1 MKNWRDLSS
10 AAPEIAS
17 GRFYRTGCLSY
28 ATVGTEPRLVDTAN
42 LRTIVDLRSA
52 YERSEAKDPQ
62 VNNDDI
68 YGGYPLAAEMKAG
81 LTGRAPLD
89 IEAGGDKRRYFIAFL
104 DEKLYT
110 WAMFWGLKKRS
121 KIKMLTQALAA
132 PSKRIRTKLKL
143 RMSRAIN
150 DGGLGLLNDIILRYS
165 GAQLCSTLK
174 LAATPE
180 RHPVAMYCTAGKDRT
195 GIIVMLTLAALGVD
209 DEAIVA
215 DYVKSDNAY
224 RDLNDKK
231 AMVGALEQHNLDP
244 DLFLVAPEYVAR
256 GVLEAVNEE
265 YGGIEAYLDS
275 IGFDA
280 AWRLKLR
287 DAMLA

>member
-1 MKNWRDLSS
+1 MGHVLG
-10 AAPEIAS
+10 PE
-17 GRFYRTGCLSY
+17 
-28 ATVGTEPRLVDTAN
+28 
-42 LRTIVDLRSA
+42 
-52 YERSEAKDPQ
+52 EALEDQ
-62 VNNDDI
+62 D
-68 YGGYPLAAEMKAG
+68 AH
-81 LTGRAPLD
+81 
-89 IEAGGDKRRYFIAFL
+89 
-104 DEKLYT
+104 
-110 WAMFWGLKKRS
+110 
-121 KIKMLTQALAA
+121 QALAA